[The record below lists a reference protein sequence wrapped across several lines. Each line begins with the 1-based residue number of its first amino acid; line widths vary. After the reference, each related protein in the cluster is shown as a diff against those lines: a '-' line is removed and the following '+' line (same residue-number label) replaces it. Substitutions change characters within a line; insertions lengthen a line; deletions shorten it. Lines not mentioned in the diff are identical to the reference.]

1 MRRLSLATLLALV
14 VCLVSSTNAA
24 TLNVVGGRL
33 IGASNVDVGGTLYD
47 VEFVDGT
54 CIDLFTGCD
63 DASDFAFTTAA
74 AAGLASQALLDQVF
88 LDDISTYDSS
98 PFLTFGCTNLGF
110 CDVDTPYAV
119 LAETA
124 SVRTTENAAVED
136 LDAVYDNN
144 NRWDWDA
151 AWSPWVVYGVWT
163 LIPEPSTASLLA
175 LGLVGIAAM
184 RRRGSA

>member
-1 MRRLSLATLLALV
+1 MRVFIVALI
-14 VCLVSSTNAA
+14 VCLGSSANAV
-24 TLNVVGGRL
+24 TLNVVGGQL
-33 IGASNVDVGGTLYD
+33 MGASGVLVDGDLYD

-54 CIDLFTGCD
+54 CIELFSGCD
-63 DASDFAFTTAA
+63 GASDFAFTTAA

-98 PFLTFGCTNLGF
+98 PFLTFGCTNPGF
-110 CDVDTPYAV
+110 CDVDTPYAA

-144 NRWDWDA
+144 NRWAWDA
-151 AWSPWVVYGVWT
+151 AGSPWVVYGVWT
-163 LIPEPSTASLLA
+163 LVPEPSTASLLA
-175 LGLVGIAAM
+175 LGLVGIAAVG
-184 RRRGSA
+184 RRRVN